1 MQSTQSKYNRSNP
14 FWHKFLA
21 QGGGIGNT
29 IPPVPNPAIVQS
41 KYNCTIQIQLYNPN
55 TIVQSKYNRH
65 NPNTI
70 DTIQMQSSQSFL
82 AHFWHKGGGQGNT
95 IPTVPNPAILQS
107 KYNLTIHVQSSQS
120 IYNPPNH
127 FWHTLGTKGGV
138 KVILYQLCQIPRSC
152 NPSTILQF
160 IYNLPN
166 PYTILPILFGTLLAQ
181 RGVKVILY
189 PLGQNYGI
197 LQSKYNRLIHIQSYE
212 LRWDWDGLCRIVLI
226 FHNRGLH

>member
-107 KYNLTIHVQSSQS
+107 IYDLTIHLQSSQS
-120 IYNPPNH
+120 IYNPRNP
-127 FWHTLGTKGGV
+127 FWHTFGTKGGV
-138 KVILYQLCQIPRSC
+138 KVILYQLCQIPQS
-152 NPSTILQF
+152 F
-160 IYNLPN
+160 N
-166 PYTILPILFGTLLAQ
+166 PY
-181 RGVKVILY
+181 
-189 PLGQNYGI
+189 
-197 LQSKYNRLIHIQSYE
+197 
-212 LRWDWDGLCRIVLI
+212 RI
-226 FHNRGLH
+226 